1 MEVVGVVAD
10 VREGGPA
17 YNGVPE
23 FYIPSTLHPPQAAYL
38 VLHTAGD
45 PIGVVNAARAQVL
58 GMDRD

>member
-1 MEVVGVVAD
+1 M
-10 VREGGPA
+10 
-17 YNGVPE
+17 VPE